1 MNDKT
6 IRRNIRN
13 IRMSKKLTQAEVA
26 DLLGISRQAYVKF
39 EHGDTSII
47 NRKIPKMAEVLD
59 VTEEE
64 LMFGY
69 DPKDFRGHGLRERS
83 LWEERLCV
91 LREEKESEIAIK
103 EDRISSLVALLES
116 EKLHIKT
123 QRKYTETLESQVI
136 DGRKQISEL
145 RRTVS
150 DLRRQ
155 VKRLGR

>member
-1 MNDKT
+1 M
-6 IRRNIRN
+6 
-13 IRMSKKLTQAEVA
+13 
-26 DLLGISRQAYVKF
+26 LGISRQAYVKF
-39 EHGDTSII
+39 EHGNTSII
-47 NRKIPKMAEVLD
+47 NRQIPKMAEALD

-69 DPKDFRGHGLRERS
+69 NPEDFKVPSLRERS

-91 LREEKESEIAIK
+91 LREEKESEIASK
-103 EDRISSLVALLES
+103 EDKISSLVALLES
-116 EKLHIKT
+116 EKLHIRT
-123 QRKYTETLESQVI
+123 QLKYTESLELQVI

-155 VKRLGR
+155 VKQLDR